1 VKTPSFALVTVA
13 VLLAGCSSTAN
24 PFRARSAAQPDEL
37 ASLKQRVVE
46 LEQQSRV
53 QQVELNRLR
62 EQVSRLEG
70 GRRSAAQPSPRDGD
84 GRSEAAP
91 PRVDD
96 GVGGVGRPAAIEEA
110 ELSGAAGS
118 EAVGS
123 AVSDQ
128 QALYD
133 QGLSYFQ
140 QRKYPEA
147 ETTFRSFLGAYGDS
161 DLADNARY
169 WIGETRYARQ
179 DWAGALAAFQET
191 VERSPKGNKV
201 PDALLKTGKCLE
213 KLGDAASAKEAYRE
227 VLRRYPGTA
236 AAVAAEERVQA
247 LP

>member
-1 VKTPSFALVTVA
+1 MKTPRFALVGVA

-24 PFRARSAAQPDEL
+24 PFRARSTAQPDEL

-62 EQVSRLEG
+62 EQVSRLDSG
-70 GRRSAAQPSPRDGD
+70 HGRAAQAPARDSAGRNEAPAPRI
-84 GRSEAAP
+84 
-91 PRVDD
+91 DD
-96 GVGGVGRPAAIEEA
+96 GVAGLGRPAAIEEA
-110 ELSGAAGS
+110 ELPSASGPVAA
-118 EAVGS
+118 ES
-123 AVSDQ
+123 AGGDQ

-213 KLGDAASAKEAYRE
+213 KLGDTASAREAYRE

-236 AAVAAEERVQA
+236 AAVAAEERAQA